1 MRTTQDFA
9 NKPRVDSA
17 HPKLSWLKKGL
28 MVALLM
34 GVVAVLGLLLWEKYS
49 VEVKEPFM
57 EQTATPVI
65 KAATQ
70 EAKPKPEPKPE
81 PKLKTKVAIKL
92 ETKVIEQTSASDF
105 TYGTML
111 KQAEVTPAYVP
122 VYESTPKD
130 PTKKTSHVLQV
141 ASFKSEVDAQALQK
155 RLIKKKLTNVQV
167 TQSNPKSGSSW
178 YKVMVGPFQN
188 RSMLNKAQDI
198 LVQMN
203 FSPLERKQ

>member
-1 MRTTQDFA
+1 MRTSQDFA
-9 NKPRVDSA
+9 NKHRVDA
-17 HPKLSWLKKGL
+17 ARPKMPWLKKGL

-34 GVVAVLGLLLWEKYS
+34 GLVAVLGLLLWEKYS
-49 VEVKEPFM
+49 VEVKQPFM
-57 EQTATPVI
+57 DQNATPVI
-65 KAATQ
+65 KAVTQ
-70 EAKPKPEPKPE
+70 EAKLKPE

-141 ASFKSEVDAQALQK
+141 ASFKSEVDARALQK

-167 TQSNPKSGSSW
+167 TQSKAKSGSIW
-178 YKVMVGPFQN
+178 YRVMVGPFQN

>member
-9 NKPRVDSA
+9 NKPRVDA
-17 HPKLSWLKKGL
+17 ARPKLPWLKKGL
-28 MVALLM
+28 VVALLT
-34 GVVAVLGLLLWEKYS
+34 GLVAVLGLLLWEKYL
-49 VEVKEPFM
+49 VEVKQPFM
-57 EQTATPVI
+57 DQNATPVI
-65 KAATQ
+65 KAVTQ
-70 EAKPKPEPKPE
+70 EAKLKPE
-81 PKLKTKVAIKL
+81 PKLKTKL

-141 ASFKSEVDAQALQK
+141 ASFKSEVDARALQK
-155 RLIKKKLTNVQV
+155 RLINKKLTNVQV
-167 TQSNPKSGSSW
+167 TQSKAKLGSIW
-178 YKVMVGPFQN
+178 YRVMVGPFQN

>member
-9 NKPRVDSA
+9 NKPRVDA
-17 HPKLSWLKKGL
+17 ARPKMPWLKKGL
-28 MVALLM
+28 VVALLM
-34 GVVAVLGLLLWEKYS
+34 GLVAVLGLLLWEQYS
-49 VEVKEPFM
+49 VEVKQPFM
-57 EQTATPVI
+57 DQTATPVI
-65 KAATQ
+65 KAVTQ
-70 EAKPKPEPKPE
+70 EAKLKPET
-81 PKLKTKVAIKL
+81 KLKTKL
-92 ETKVIEQTSASDF
+92 ETKVIEQASASDF

-122 VYESTPKD
+122 VYASTPKD

-141 ASFKSEVDAQALQK
+141 ASFKSEVDARALQK

-167 TQSNPKSGSSW
+167 TQSKAKLGSIW
-178 YKVMVGPFQN
+178 YRVMVGPFQN

>member
-9 NKPRVDSA
+9 NKPRVDA
-17 HPKLSWLKKGL
+17 ARPKVPWLKKGL
-28 MVALLM
+28 VVALLM
-34 GVVAVLGLLLWEKYS
+34 GLVAVLGLLLWEQYS
-49 VEVKEPFM
+49 VEVKQPFM
-57 EQTATPVI
+57 DQTATPVI
-65 KAATQ
+65 KAVTQ
-70 EAKPKPEPKPE
+70 EAKPKPET
-81 PKLKTKVAIKL
+81 KLKTKLK
-92 ETKVIEQTSASDF
+92 TKVIEQTSASDF

-141 ASFKSEVDAQALQK
+141 ASFKSEVDARALQK

-167 TQSNPKSGSSW
+167 TQSKAKLGSIW
-178 YKVMVGPFQN
+178 YRVMVGPFQN

>member
-17 HPKLSWLKKGL
+17 RPKLPWLKKGL
-28 MVALLM
+28 LVALLM
-34 GVVAVLGLLLWEKYS
+34 GLVAVLGLLLWEKYS

-65 KAATQ
+65 KASTQ
-70 EAKPKPEPKPE
+70 EAKPKPE

-92 ETKVIEQTSASDF
+92 ETKVIEQASVPDF

-111 KQAEVTPAYVP
+111 KQAMVTPAYVA

-141 ASFKSEVDAQALQK
+141 ASFKSEVDAKALQK

-167 TQSNPKSGSSW
+167 IQSNPKSGSSW

>member
-9 NKPRVDSA
+9 NKPRVDA
-17 HPKLSWLKKGL
+17 TRPKLPWLKKGL
-28 MVALLM
+28 VVALLM
-34 GVVAVLGLLLWEKYS
+34 GLVAVLGLLLWEKYS
-49 VEVKEPFM
+49 VEVKQPFM
-57 EQTATPVI
+57 DQTAIPVI
-65 KAATQ
+65 KAVTQ
-70 EAKPKPEPKPE
+70 EAKLKPE

-122 VYESTPKD
+122 VYASTPKD

-141 ASFKSEVDAQALQK
+141 ASFKSEVDARALQK
-155 RLIKKKLTNVQV
+155 RLINKKLTNVQV
-167 TQSNPKSGSSW
+167 TQSKAKSGSIW
-178 YKVMVGPFQN
+178 YRVMVGPFQN

>member
-9 NKPRVDSA
+9 NKPRVDA
-17 HPKLSWLKKGL
+17 ARPKVPWLKKGL
-28 MVALLM
+28 VAALLM
-34 GVVAVLGLLLWEKYS
+34 GLLAVLGLLLWEKYS
-49 VEVKEPFM
+49 VEVKQPFM
-57 EQTATPVI
+57 DQTAIPVI
-65 KAATQ
+65 KAVTQ
-70 EAKPKPEPKPE
+70 EAKLKPE
-81 PKLKTKVAIKL
+81 PKLETKL

-141 ASFKSEVDAQALQK
+141 ASFKSEVDARALQK

-167 TQSNPKSGSSW
+167 TQSKAKLGSIW
-178 YKVMVGPFQN
+178 YRVMVGPFQN

>member
-9 NKPRVDSA
+9 NKPRVDAA
-17 HPKLSWLKKGL
+17 HPKRLWLKKGL
-28 MVALLM
+28 VVALLM
-34 GVVAVLGLLLWEKYS
+34 ALVAVLGLLLWEKYS

-57 EQTATPVI
+57 DQTAIPVI
-65 KAATQ
+65 KAVTQ
-70 EAKPKPEPKPE
+70 EAKLKPE
-81 PKLKTKVAIKL
+81 PKLETKL

-111 KQAEVTPAYVP
+111 KQAKVTPAYVP
-122 VYESTPKD
+122 VYASTPKD

-141 ASFKSEVDAQALQK
+141 ASFKSEVDARALQK

-167 TQSNPKSGSSW
+167 TQSKAKLGSIW
-178 YKVMVGPFQN
+178 YRVMVGPFQN

>member
-9 NKPRVDSA
+9 NKPRVDA
-17 HPKLSWLKKGL
+17 ARPKMPWLKKGL
-28 MVALLM
+28 VVALLM
-34 GVVAVLGLLLWEKYS
+34 GLVAVLGLLLWEKYS
-49 VEVKEPFM
+49 VEVKQPFM
-57 EQTATPVI
+57 DQNATPVI
-65 KAATQ
+65 KAVTQ
-70 EAKPKPEPKPE
+70 EAKLKPE
-81 PKLKTKVAIKL
+81 PKLETKL

-141 ASFKSEVDAQALQK
+141 ASFKSEVDARALQK

-167 TQSNPKSGSSW
+167 IQSNPKSGSSW

>member
-9 NKPRVDSA
+9 NKHRVDA
-17 HPKLSWLKKGL
+17 ARPKMPWLKKGL

-34 GVVAVLGLLLWEKYS
+34 GLVAVLGLLLWEKYS
-49 VEVKEPFM
+49 VEVKQPFM
-57 EQTATPVI
+57 DQNATPVI
-65 KAATQ
+65 KAVTQ
-70 EAKPKPEPKPE
+70 EAKLKPE

-92 ETKVIEQTSASDF
+92 ETKVIEQTGTSIF

-111 KQAEVTPAYVP
+111 KQAVVTPAYVP
-122 VYESTPKD
+122 VYASTPKD

-141 ASFKSEVDAQALQK
+141 ASFKSEVDARALQK

-167 TQSNPKSGSSW
+167 TQSKAKLGSIW
-178 YKVMVGPFQN
+178 YRVMVGPFQN

-203 FSPLERKQ
+203 FSPLERKY

>member
-1 MRTTQDFA
+1 MRTSQDFA
-9 NKPRVDSA
+9 SKPRVDA
-17 HPKLSWLKKGL
+17 ARPKLPWLKKGL
-28 MVALLM
+28 VVALLM
-34 GVVAVLGLLLWEKYS
+34 GLVAVLGLLLWEQYS
-49 VEVKEPFM
+49 VEVKQPFM
-57 EQTATPVI
+57 DQTATPVI
-65 KAATQ
+65 KAVTQ
-70 EAKPKPEPKPE
+70 DAKL
-81 PKLKTKVAIKL
+81 KLKTKVAIKL

-141 ASFKSEVDAQALQK
+141 ASFKSEVDARALQK
-155 RLIKKKLTNVQV
+155 RLINKKLTNVQV
-167 TQSNPKSGSSW
+167 TQSKAKLGSIW
-178 YKVMVGPFQN
+178 YRVMVGPFQN

>member
-1 MRTTQDFA
+1 MD
-9 NKPRVDSA
+9 
-17 HPKLSWLKKGL
+17 
-28 MVALLM
+28 
-34 GVVAVLGLLLWEKYS
+34 
-49 VEVKEPFM
+49 
-57 EQTATPVI
+57 QTATPVI

-70 EAKPKPEPKPE
+70 EAKPKPET
-81 PKLKTKVAIKL
+81 KLKTKL
-92 ETKVIEQTSASDF
+92 ETKVIEQASASDF

-122 VYESTPKD
+122 VYASTPKD

-141 ASFKSEVDAQALQK
+141 ASFKSEVDARALQK

-167 TQSNPKSGSSW
+167 TQSKAKSGSIW
-178 YKVMVGPFQN
+178 YRVMVGPFQN

>member
-9 NKPRVDSA
+9 NKPRVNAAS
-17 HPKLSWLKKGL
+17 PKLPWLKKGL
-28 MVALLM
+28 VVALLM
-34 GVVAVLGLLLWEKYS
+34 GLVAVLGLLLWEQYS
-49 VEVKEPFM
+49 VEVKQPFM
-57 EQTATPVI
+57 DQIATPVI
-65 KAATQ
+65 KAVTQ
-70 EAKPKPEPKPE
+70 EAKLKPET
-81 PKLKTKVAIKL
+81 KLKTKL
-92 ETKVIEQTSASDF
+92 ETKVIEQASASDF

-122 VYESTPKD
+122 VYASTPKD

-141 ASFKSEVDAQALQK
+141 ASFKSEVDARALQK
-155 RLIKKKLTNVQV
+155 RLINKKLTNVQV
-167 TQSNPKSGSSW
+167 TQSKAKLGSIW
-178 YKVMVGPFQN
+178 YRVMVGPFQN

>member
-9 NKPRVDSA
+9 NKPRVDA
-17 HPKLSWLKKGL
+17 ARPKMPWLKKGL
-28 MVALLM
+28 VVALLM
-34 GVVAVLGLLLWEKYS
+34 GLVVVLGLLLWEQYS
-49 VEVKEPFM
+49 VEVKQPFM
-57 EQTATPVI
+57 DQTATPVI
-65 KAATQ
+65 KAVTQ
-70 EAKPKPEPKPE
+70 EAKPKPE
-81 PKLKTKVAIKL
+81 TKL

-122 VYESTPKD
+122 VYASTPKD

-141 ASFKSEVDAQALQK
+141 ASFKSEVDARALQK

-167 TQSNPKSGSSW
+167 TQSKAKSGSIW
-178 YKVMVGPFQN
+178 YRVMVGPFQN

-198 LVQMN
+198 LAQMN

>member
-49 VEVKEPFM
+49 VKVKEPFM
-57 EQTATPVI
+57 DQTATPVI
-65 KAATQ
+65 KSATQ
-70 EAKPKPEPKPE
+70 EAKPKPE

-92 ETKVIEQTSASDF
+92 ETKVIEQTGTSIF

-141 ASFKSEVDAQALQK
+141 ASFKSEVDARALQK

-167 TQSNPKSGSSW
+167 TQSKAKLGSIW
-178 YKVMVGPFQN
+178 YRVMVGPFQN

>member
-9 NKPRVDSA
+9 NKHRVDA
-17 HPKLSWLKKGL
+17 ARPKMPWLKKGL

-34 GVVAVLGLLLWEKYS
+34 GLVAVLGLLLWEKYS
-49 VEVKEPFM
+49 VEVKQPFM
-57 EQTATPVI
+57 DQNATPVI
-65 KAATQ
+65 KAVTQ
-70 EAKPKPEPKPE
+70 EAKPKPE
-81 PKLKTKVAIKL
+81 
-92 ETKVIEQTSASDF
+92 TKVIEQASASDF

-122 VYESTPKD
+122 VYASTPKD

-141 ASFKSEVDAQALQK
+141 ASFKSEVDARALQK

-167 TQSNPKSGSSW
+167 TQSKAKLGSIW
-178 YKVMVGPFQN
+178 YRVMVGPFQN

>member
-9 NKPRVDSA
+9 NKPRVDAA
-17 HPKLSWLKKGL
+17 HPKLPWLKKGL
-28 MVALLM
+28 VVALLM
-34 GVVAVLGLLLWEKYS
+34 GLMAVLGLLLWEKYS
-49 VEVKEPFM
+49 VEVKQPFM
-57 EQTATPVI
+57 DQTAIPVI
-65 KAATQ
+65 KAVTQ
-70 EAKPKPEPKPE
+70 EAKLKPE

-122 VYESTPKD
+122 VYASTPKD

-141 ASFKSEVDAQALQK
+141 ASFKSEVDARALQK

-167 TQSNPKSGSSW
+167 TQSKAKSGSIW
-178 YKVMVGPFQN
+178 YRVMVGPFQN

-198 LVQMN
+198 LVQMS

>member
-9 NKPRVDSA
+9 NKPRVDA
-17 HPKLSWLKKGL
+17 ARPKVPWLKKGL
-28 MVALLM
+28 VVALLM
-34 GVVAVLGLLLWEKYS
+34 GLVAVLGLLLWEQYS
-49 VEVKEPFM
+49 VEVKQPFM
-57 EQTATPVI
+57 DQTATPVI
-65 KAATQ
+65 KAVTQ
-70 EAKPKPEPKPE
+70 EAKPKPETKPE
-81 PKLKTKVAIKL
+81 TKLK
-92 ETKVIEQTSASDF
+92 TKVIEQTSASDF

-141 ASFKSEVDAQALQK
+141 ASFKSEVDARALQK
-155 RLIKKKLTNVQV
+155 RLINKKLTNVQV
-167 TQSNPKSGSSW
+167 TQSKAKLGSIW
-178 YKVMVGPFQN
+178 YRVMVGPFQN

>member
-9 NKPRVDSA
+9 NKPRVDAA
-17 HPKLSWLKKGL
+17 HPKRLWLKKGL
-28 MVALLM
+28 VVALLM
-34 GVVAVLGLLLWEKYS
+34 ALVAVLGLLLWEKYS

-57 EQTATPVI
+57 DQTAIPVI
-65 KAATQ
+65 KAVTQ
-70 EAKPKPEPKPE
+70 EAKLKPE
-81 PKLKTKVAIKL
+81 PKLETKL

-122 VYESTPKD
+122 VYASTPKD

-141 ASFKSEVDAQALQK
+141 ASFKSEVDARALQK
-155 RLIKKKLTNVQV
+155 RLINKKLTNVQV
-167 TQSNPKSGSSW
+167 TQSKAKSGSIW
-178 YKVMVGPFQN
+178 YRVMVGPFQN

-203 FSPLERKQ
+203 FSPLERKY

>member
-1 MRTTQDFA
+1 MRTSQDFA
-9 NKPRVDSA
+9 SKPRVDA
-17 HPKLSWLKKGL
+17 ARPKLPWLKKGL
-28 MVALLM
+28 VVALLM
-34 GVVAVLGLLLWEKYS
+34 GLVAVLGLLLWEQYS
-49 VEVKEPFM
+49 VEVKQPFM
-57 EQTATPVI
+57 DQTATPVI
-65 KAATQ
+65 KAVTQ
-70 EAKPKPEPKPE
+70 DAKL
-81 PKLKTKVAIKL
+81 KLKTKVAIKL

-141 ASFKSEVDAQALQK
+141 ASFKSEVDARALQK

-167 TQSNPKSGSSW
+167 TQSKAKLGSIW
-178 YKVMVGPFQN
+178 YRVMVGPFQN

>member
-9 NKPRVDSA
+9 NKPRVDAA
-17 HPKLSWLKKGL
+17 HPKRLWLKKGL
-28 MVALLM
+28 VVALLM
-34 GVVAVLGLLLWEKYS
+34 ALVAVLGLLLWEKYS

-57 EQTATPVI
+57 DQTAIPVI
-65 KAATQ
+65 KAVTQ
-70 EAKPKPEPKPE
+70 EAKLKPE
-81 PKLKTKVAIKL
+81 PKLETKL

-105 TYGTML
+105 TYGAML

-122 VYESTPKD
+122 VYASTPKD

-141 ASFKSEVDAQALQK
+141 ASFKSEVDARALQK

-167 TQSNPKSGSSW
+167 TQSKAKSGSIW
-178 YKVMVGPFQN
+178 YRVMVGPFQN

>member
-9 NKPRVDSA
+9 NKPRVDA
-17 HPKLSWLKKGL
+17 ARPKVLWLKKGL
-28 MVALLM
+28 VVALLM
-34 GVVAVLGLLLWEKYS
+34 GLVAVLGLLLWEQYS
-49 VEVKEPFM
+49 VEVKQPFM
-57 EQTATPVI
+57 DQTATPVI

-70 EAKPKPEPKPE
+70 EAKPKPET
-81 PKLKTKVAIKL
+81 KLKTKL
-92 ETKVIEQTSASDF
+92 ETKVIEQASASDF

-122 VYESTPKD
+122 VYASTPKD

-141 ASFKSEVDAQALQK
+141 ASFKSEVDARALQK

-167 TQSNPKSGSSW
+167 TQSKAKLGSIW
-178 YKVMVGPFQN
+178 YRVMVGPFQN

-203 FSPLERKQ
+203 FSPLERKY

>member
-9 NKPRVDSA
+9 NKPRVDA
-17 HPKLSWLKKGL
+17 TRPKLPWLKKGL
-28 MVALLM
+28 VVGLLM
-34 GVVAVLGLLLWEKYS
+34 GLVAVLGLLLWEQYS
-49 VEVKEPFM
+49 VEVKQPFM
-57 EQTATPVI
+57 DQNATPVI
-65 KAATQ
+65 KAVTQ
-70 EAKPKPEPKPE
+70 EAKLKPE

-122 VYESTPKD
+122 VYASTPKD

-141 ASFKSEVDAQALQK
+141 ASFKSEVDARALQK
-155 RLIKKKLTNVQV
+155 RLINKKLTNVQV
-167 TQSNPKSGSSW
+167 TQSKAKLGSIW
-178 YKVMVGPFQN
+178 YRVMVGPFQN

>member
-17 HPKLSWLKKGL
+17 RPKLPWLKKGL
-28 MVALLM
+28 LVALLM
-34 GVVAVLGLLLWEKYS
+34 GLVAVLGLLLWEKYS

-70 EAKPKPEPKPE
+70 EAKPKPE

-122 VYESTPKD
+122 VYASTPKD

-141 ASFKSEVDAQALQK
+141 ASFKSEVDARALQK

-167 TQSNPKSGSSW
+167 TQSKAKLGSIW
-178 YKVMVGPFQN
+178 YRVMVGPFQN

>member
-9 NKPRVDSA
+9 NKPRVDAA
-17 HPKLSWLKKGL
+17 HPKRLWLKKGL
-28 MVALLM
+28 VVALLM
-34 GVVAVLGLLLWEKYS
+34 ALVAVLGLLLWEKYS

-57 EQTATPVI
+57 DQTAIPVI
-65 KAATQ
+65 KAVTQ
-70 EAKPKPEPKPE
+70 EAKLKPEPKPE
-81 PKLKTKVAIKL
+81 TKLK
-92 ETKVIEQTSASDF
+92 TKVIEQTSASDF

-141 ASFKSEVDAQALQK
+141 ASFKSEVDARALQK

-167 TQSNPKSGSSW
+167 TQSKAKLGSIW
-178 YKVMVGPFQN
+178 YRVMVGPFQN

-203 FSPLERKQ
+203 FSPLERKY

>member
-17 HPKLSWLKKGL
+17 YPKLSWLKKGL

-57 EQTATPVI
+57 DQTATPVI
-65 KAATQ
+65 KSATQ
-70 EAKPKPEPKPE
+70 EAKPKPD

-92 ETKVIEQTSASDF
+92 ETKVIEQTGASDF

-111 KQAEVTPAYVP
+111 KQAVVTPAYVP
-122 VYESTPKD
+122 VYKSTPKD

-141 ASFKSEVDAQALQK
+141 ASFKSEVDAKALQK

>member
-17 HPKLSWLKKGL
+17 RPKLPWLKKGL
-28 MVALLM
+28 LVALLM
-34 GVVAVLGLLLWEKYS
+34 GLVAVLGLLLWEKYS

-70 EAKPKPEPKPE
+70 EAKPKPEPK
-81 PKLKTKVAIKL
+81 LK
-92 ETKVIEQTSASDF
+92 TKVIEQASVPDF

-111 KQAEVTPAYVP
+111 KQAMVTPAYVA

-141 ASFKSEVDAQALQK
+141 ASFKSEVDAKALQK

-167 TQSNPKSGSSW
+167 IQSNPKSGSSW

>member
-9 NKPRVDSA
+9 NKPRVDA
-17 HPKLSWLKKGL
+17 ARPKLPWLKKGL
-28 MVALLM
+28 VVALLM
-34 GVVAVLGLLLWEKYS
+34 GLVAVLGLLLWEKYL
-49 VEVKEPFM
+49 VEVKQPFM
-57 EQTATPVI
+57 DQNATPVI
-65 KAATQ
+65 KAVTQ
-70 EAKPKPEPKPE
+70 EAKPKPEPKLE
-81 PKLKTKVAIKL
+81 TKLA
-92 ETKVIEQTSASDF
+92 TKVIEQTSASDF

-141 ASFKSEVDAQALQK
+141 ASFKSEVDARALQK
-155 RLIKKKLTNVQV
+155 RLINKKLTNVQV
-167 TQSNPKSGSSW
+167 TQSKAKLGSIW
-178 YKVMVGPFQN
+178 YRVMVGPFQN

>member
-9 NKPRVDSA
+9 NKHRVDA
-17 HPKLSWLKKGL
+17 ARPKMPWLKKGL

-34 GVVAVLGLLLWEKYS
+34 GLVAVLGLLLWEKYS
-49 VEVKEPFM
+49 VEVKQPFM
-57 EQTATPVI
+57 DQNATPVI
-65 KAATQ
+65 KAVTQ
-70 EAKPKPEPKPE
+70 EAKPKPE
-81 PKLKTKVAIKL
+81 
-92 ETKVIEQTSASDF
+92 TKVIEQASASDF

-141 ASFKSEVDAQALQK
+141 ASFKSEVDARALQK

-167 TQSNPKSGSSW
+167 TQSKAKLGSIW
-178 YKVMVGPFQN
+178 YRVMVGPFQN

>member
-34 GVVAVLGLLLWEKYS
+34 GFVAVLGLLLWEKYS
-49 VEVKEPFM
+49 VEVKEPFID
-57 EQTATPVI
+57 QTATPVI
-65 KAATQ
+65 KSATQ
-70 EAKPKPEPKPE
+70 EAKPKPD

-92 ETKVIEQTSASDF
+92 ETKVIEQTGASDF

-111 KQAEVTPAYVP
+111 KQAVVTPAYVP
-122 VYESTPKD
+122 VYKSTPKD

-203 FSPLERKQ
+203 FSPLKRKQ

>member
-9 NKPRVDSA
+9 NKPRVDA
-17 HPKLSWLKKGL
+17 TRPKLPWLKKGL
-28 MVALLM
+28 VVALLM
-34 GVVAVLGLLLWEKYS
+34 GLVAVLGLLLWEKYL
-49 VEVKEPFM
+49 VEVKQPFM
-57 EQTATPVI
+57 DQNATPVI
-65 KAATQ
+65 KAVTQ
-70 EAKPKPEPKPE
+70 EAKLKPE

-141 ASFKSEVDAQALQK
+141 ASFKSEVDARALQK

-167 TQSNPKSGSSW
+167 TQSKAKLGSIW
-178 YKVMVGPFQN
+178 YRVMVGPFQN

>member
-49 VEVKEPFM
+49 VEVKEPFID
-57 EQTATPVI
+57 QTATPVI
-65 KAATQ
+65 KSATQ
-70 EAKPKPEPKPE
+70 EAKPKPD

-122 VYESTPKD
+122 VYASTPKD

-141 ASFKSEVDAQALQK
+141 ASFKSEVDARALQK
-155 RLIKKKLTNVQV
+155 RLINKKLTNVQV
-167 TQSNPKSGSSW
+167 TQSKAKLGSIW
-178 YKVMVGPFQN
+178 YRVMVGPFQN

-203 FSPLERKQ
+203 FSPLERKY

>member
-9 NKPRVDSA
+9 SKPRVDA
-17 HPKLSWLKKGL
+17 ARPKLPWLKKRL
-28 MVALLM
+28 VVALLM
-34 GVVAVLGLLLWEKYS
+34 GLVAVLGLLLWEQYS
-49 VEVKEPFM
+49 VEVKQPFM
-57 EQTATPVI
+57 DQTATPVI
-65 KAATQ
+65 KAVTQ
-70 EAKPKPEPKPE
+70 EAKPKPET
-81 PKLKTKVAIKL
+81 KLKTKLK
-92 ETKVIEQTSASDF
+92 TKVIEQTSASDF

-141 ASFKSEVDAQALQK
+141 ASFKSEVDARALQK

-167 TQSNPKSGSSW
+167 TQSKAKLGSIW
-178 YKVMVGPFQN
+178 YRVMVGPFQN

-203 FSPLERKQ
+203 FSPLERKY

>member
-9 NKPRVDSA
+9 NKPRVDA
-17 HPKLSWLKKGL
+17 ARPKLPWLKKGL
-28 MVALLM
+28 VVALLM
-34 GVVAVLGLLLWEKYS
+34 GLVAVLGLLLWEQYS
-49 VEVKEPFM
+49 VEVKQPFM
-57 EQTATPVI
+57 DQTATPVI

-70 EAKPKPEPKPE
+70 DAKPKP
-81 PKLKTKVAIKL
+81 
-92 ETKVIEQTSASDF
+92 ETKVIEQASASDF

-122 VYESTPKD
+122 VYASTPKD

-141 ASFKSEVDAQALQK
+141 ASFKSEVDARVLQK
-155 RLIKKKLTNVQV
+155 RLINKKLTNVQV
-167 TQSNPKSGSSW
+167 TQSKAKLGSIW
-178 YKVMVGPFQN
+178 YRVMVGPFQN